1 MSGLFYNLGSRV
13 GPQFRR
19 AKWIWQSMTGSEAD
33 AIKVENDV
41 GRDLAREVRR
51 QLKPDHQRFDR
62 LTTLSNVEGPQA
74 EEILNKVGSRLSDC
88 VANKLR
94 SFSYETVEGPEP
106 NAFALPGGF
115 IFVTRPLI
123 ELCEWS
129 KDEIAFI
136 LGHEMAHV
144 IRGHAMHRLIS
155 NCAISATSGIAPGH
169 GVLSR
174 WLQKIGLQF
183 LESAY
188 SQELELEADRFG
200 VRLAAAAHYD
210 PEACT
215 QLLTRLSKL
224 NQPASG
230 LNLGSYFS
238 SHPLYDVRI
247 NNIGRVL
254 SKRQSL
260 DKLGMVSKVE
270 PLKKY
275 L

>member
-19 AKWIWQSMTGSEAD
+19 AKWIWQSMTGSKAD

-62 LTTLSNVEGPQA
+62 LTALSNAEGRRA

-94 SFSYETVEGPEP
+94 SFSYETVESPEP

-115 IFVTRPLI
+115 IFVTRPLM

-129 KDEIAFI
+129 EDEIAFI

-155 NCAISATSGIAPGH
+155 NCAISATARVAPGH
-169 GVLSR
+169 GVLSA
-174 WLQKIGLQF
+174 WLQKIGVQF

-200 VRLAAAAHYD
+200 VRLAGTARYD
-210 PEACT
+210 ERASMR
-215 QLLTRLSKL
+215 LLTRLSNL
-224 NQPASG
+224 NQPTGGG

-254 SKRQSL
+254 GKRPRKEK
-260 DKLGMVSKVE
+260 D
-270 PLKKY
+270 Y
-275 L
+275 

>member
-19 AKWIWQSMTGSEAD
+19 AKWIWQSLTGSEAD

-51 QLKPDHQRFDR
+51 QLKPDHQPPF
-62 LTTLSNVEGPQA
+62 LLSQENTGEK
-74 EEILNKVGSRLSDC
+74 ILNKVGSHLSDC

-115 IFVTRPLI
+115 IFVTWPLI
-123 ELCEWS
+123 KLCEWS
-129 KDEIAFI
+129 EDEIAFI

-155 NCAISATSGIAPGH
+155 SYAISATARVAPGH
-169 GVLSR
+169 GVLSA
-174 WLQKIGLQF
+174 WLQKIGVQF

-200 VRLAAAAHYD
+200 VRLAGAARYD
-210 PEACT
+210 ERASMR
-215 QLLTRLSKL
+215 LLTRLSNL
-224 NQPASG
+224 NQPTGGG

-238 SHPLYDVRI
+238 SHPAYNDRI
-247 NNIGRVL
+247 NNIGRAL
-254 SKRQSL
+254 GKRPRKEK
-260 DKLGMVSKVE
+260 D
-270 PLKKY
+270 Y
-275 L
+275 